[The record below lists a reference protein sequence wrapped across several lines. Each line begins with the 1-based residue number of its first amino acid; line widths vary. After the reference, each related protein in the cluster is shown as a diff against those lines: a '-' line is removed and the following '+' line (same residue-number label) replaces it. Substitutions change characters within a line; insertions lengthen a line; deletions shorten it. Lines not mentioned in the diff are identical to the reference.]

1 MKIREISEQTST
13 DKPVKSK
20 LGQMMAPTPV
30 PKSLT
35 QEPGKDSYARDVAG
49 LLPGVGTA
57 LDVKDIA
64 GGDYSGA
71 PYMALG
77 LLPGGGLLKKGAKK
91 LRKFL
96 GKADDVADAA
106 PRVTPPKAPEVTP
119 PKAPEPRGEIDLKQE
134 FKRIEAERVAKAE
147 AEAAE
152 RAAEAAKK
160 LDLEKAAEAERLKNI
175 KLPRERPYPIETD
188 KGFIRRLEKMGPEY
202 AAKHRQEVQTLKAM
216 QDLKAGS
223 PANILKNIGGGA
235 LKYGG
240 IGTGAALGY
249 KYGPDV
255 TDWALGKGIGTIQDI
270 DTSNSNLPFPASS
283 DTPVKPP
290 DAAPDTS
297 SNQNSTDTS
306 DTPVKPP
313 DNSDS
318 GESPRS
324 KRYGDQSRAPG
335 KETSLTEKQEK
346 YSKDQYID
354 WAAKYARIYDV
365 PVSVVLHAM
374 YKETGW
380 MPNADSMRTARNPR
394 SGATGVMQI
403 LPQYSK
409 DYGIN
414 PNDLTNPEKNIQAG
428 ARMLAKHYNTFGDA
442 DAALAAYN
450 WGPNSKQFKQWVQT
464 RDVKLLPS
472 ETRKYIYGD
481 PKKKDSVAYT
491 DDPKIQLAALK
502 PDGKLAA
509 AATNVLSTLVGAG
522 DAQATEKITPV
533 QQSLPNDK
541 LRPFNDRIANRMQ
554 ELSPEFRK
562 RLEVALEKYPGE
574 LRVTSAN
581 RTSKE
586 QRRLRQDYETGK
598 SNIPASAAVASHSGY
613 AIDINRDDLNK
624 FHKWL
629 QAEKKAGND
638 YGLETGLEWKKQDPV
653 HLQARGWQQIQQQE
667 IAAKKDQEKNNQRD
681 TQVARVEKPSK
692 PAEKTKKKS
701 TSKIDPITGASSAQ
715 AEPAVPAEVKPADK
729 TPKAKTRT
737 TTDALGRETTYTQ
750 NEKGQWVDPRGNIM
764 PTPEKPGSRKDL
776 SISDTGVEPSAADL
790 EKTRKIT
797 GRSDPL
803 IDPETGNPTTEKALR
818 AKVEKQQRDRDAS
831 ERSAGEQE
839 RKRVADLEKAQSD
852 AAKSRADA
860 EKPVDKLADK
870 KAPAKVDKKDKQQ
883 RAPDAVA
890 PAADVPAADTKAKT
904 DVRKEFERAF
914 ATARA
919 EKGPGES
926 FTFTNPRTGKEST
939 HTTNYRNEKTDK
951 KSDSTKSDRKVDT
964 TKSDSDVAVA
974 PEVTPA
980 DNTIID
986 KLTKKDSWDTAKNTS
1001 KIDVEPDTE
1010 VPVDGPALPEVPVFG
1025 KAMLPNVWRDSSGKP
1040 VTSGT
1045 GEPIATG
1052 TSEPDDIEAAKA
1064 ELQQQ
1069 ADAAKAKAQLQAISP
1084 DLSQPEPSS
1093 WKNIWDKGIEN
1104 ITGKK
1109 RMSKDELN
1117 TIRVP
1122 ESINNELADIL
1133 RLAGRKK

>member
-1 MKIREISEQTST
+1 MKIREISEQAP

-20 LGQMMAPTPV
+20 LGQMMTPMPA
-30 PKSLT
+30 PKSMT
-35 QEPGKDSYARDVAG
+35 QEPGPYARDVAE
-49 LLPGVGTA
+49 LIPGVGTA
-57 LDVKDIA
+57 LDIKDVA
-64 GGDYSGA
+64 SGDYSGV
-71 PYMALG
+71 PYAALG

-91 LRKFL
+91 LKKFF
-96 GKADDVADAA
+96 GKADDIPAA
-106 PRVTPPKAPEVTP
+106 PKAPKAPEAP
-119 PKAPEPRGEIDLKQE
+119 PVKDRGPLDLEKE
-134 FKRIEAERVAKAE
+134 FAKREAD
-147 AEAAE
+147 
-152 RAAEAAKK
+152 RAAEAAKQIER
-160 LDLEKAAEAERLKNI
+160 DAAAAAERLRNI
-175 KLPRERPYPIETD
+175 EIPKKKPLESD
-188 KGFIRRLEKMGPEY
+188 KAFLQRLEKMGPEY
-202 AAKHRQEVQTLKAM
+202 AAKHRQEVATLKAM
-216 QDLKAGS
+216 RDLAADS
-223 PANILKNIGGGA
+223 PKNIAKDYGLKA
-235 LKYGG
+235 LKYGT
-240 IGTGAALGY
+240 IGASAATGY
-249 KYGPDV
+249 KYAPE
-255 TDWALGKGIGTIQDI
+255 LGKWVLDKGEKGLEDI
-270 DTSNSNLPFPASS
+270 DTSNANPLPFPYNDAPAPEAPPAETPGGEASVPNAPS
-283 DTPVKPP
+283 DVPP
-290 DAAPDTS
+290 P
-297 SNQNSTDTS
+297 NNSVR
-306 DTPVKPP
+306 PGRKMF
-313 DNSDS
+313 
-318 GESPRS
+318 
-324 KRYGDQSRAPG
+324 GDQSQAPI
-335 KETSLTEKQEK
+335 KQEPLSEKQEQ
-346 YSKDQYID
+346 YSKDQYIE
-354 WAAKYARIYDV
+354 WAAKYARMYDV

-394 SGATGVMQI
+394 SGATGIMQI

-409 DYGIN
+409 DYGIK

-464 RDVKLLPS
+464 RDVKLLPA

-509 AATNVLSTLVGAG
+509 VATDVLSTVVGAG
-522 DAQATEKITPV
+522 PAQAADTPKAANTK
-533 QQSLPNDK
+533 QSANRPSADSKLIPQNDK
-541 LRPFNDRIANRMQ
+541 IANRLQ
-554 ELSPEFRK
+554 QLDPEFRK
-562 RLEVALEKYPGE
+562 RLETALAKYPGE
-574 LRVTSAN
+574 LRVSSAN
-581 RTSKE
+581 RLPAEQSRLYNAFVQGLSK
-586 QRRLRQDYETGK
+586 
-598 SNIPASAAVASHSGY
+598 IPASRELASHSGY
-613 AIDINRDDLNK
+613 AIDVDRKDLAK

-629 QAEKKAGND
+629 QAEKKAGTD
-638 YGLETGLEWKKQDPV
+638 YGLETGLEWKGKDSDPV
-653 HLQARGWQQIQQQE
+653 HLQARGWQQLRQQE
-667 IAAKKDQEKNNQRD
+667 IAAKKDQEKNKQRD
-681 TQVARVEKPSK
+681 TQVARVEKPART
-692 PAEKTKKKS
+692 PEKTKEKS
-701 TSKIDPITGASSAQ
+701 VNKIDPITGASSAQ
-715 AEPAVPAEVKPADK
+715 AEPVIPAASIPASQPKADKPADDKPADK
-729 TPKAKTRT
+729 GSKTKTRT
-737 TTDALGRETTYTQ
+737 TVDALGKETTYTQ
-750 NEKGQWVDPRGNIM
+750 NEKGQWVDPRGNVLPM
-764 PTPEKPGSRKDL
+764 PEKPGSRKDL
-776 SISDTGVEPSAADL
+776 DVSDRGVEPSAADL

-860 EKPVDKLADK
+860 EKSVNKPDDK

-890 PAADVPAADTKAKT
+890 PAADVPTADTKAKT

-914 ATARA
+914 AAARA
-919 EKGPGES
+919 EKGPGET
-926 FTFTNPRTGKEST
+926 FTFKNPSTGKEST

-951 KSDSTKSDRKVDT
+951 KSDSTKLDRKVDT

-974 PEVTPA
+974 PDVIPV
-980 DNTIID
+980 DSTILD

-1001 KIDVEPDTE
+1001 KIDVAPDSE

-1025 KAMLPNVWRDSSGKP
+1025 KEILPNVWRDSSGKP
-1040 VTSGT
+1040 ATTGT
-1045 GEPIATG
+1045 GQPIGTG

-1069 ADAAKAKAQLQAISP
+1069 ADAVKAKAQLQAISP

-1109 RMSKDELN
+1109 RMSRDELN